1 MTGLYR
7 WQDQAVISWA
17 LDWLTVGVHPFGA
30 SANPDQYRAQDRY
43 LMQSLQ
49 ATGFEAEVDIGQ

>member
-30 SANPDQYRAQDRY
+30 SANPDQNRAQDRY

>member
-1 MTGLYR
+1 MAGLYR

-30 SANPDQYRAQDRY
+30 SANPDQYRAQDRHY
-43 LMQSLQ
+43 AVAAGYGLRS
-49 ATGFEAEVDIGQ
+49 EVDIGQ

>member
-30 SANPDQYRAQDRY
+30 GANPDQYWAHDRY

-49 ATGFEAEVDIGQ
+49 TTGFEAEVDIGQ